1 MLLALLKQPNFDP
14 GKTRSL
20 QDVGLAGTIVLPS
33 IISAALDPE
42 GLGVPRVSVNFGM
55 SEGHLIIGTNT
66 DEGVK
71 IERGA
76 VGMGKA
82 RPGLKVRVCR
92 DGSREVLKRGE
103 TGELHVSGDMI
114 IGGYLFGSNEP
125 FYDDDEGHWFA
136 TGDQAI
142 MDTDGVI
149 FILGRYKDIIIRGGE
164 NISPALIEGCL
175 SEAGVMVIS
184 QAF

>member
-14 GKTRSL
+14 VKTRSL
-20 QDVGLAGTIVLPS
+20 QHVHLGGTVILPS
-33 IISAALDPE
+33 IISAATDPKM
-42 GLGVPRVSVNFGM
+42 LGVPRVSVGFGM
-55 SEGHLIIGTNT
+55 SEGLPMIGVNTN
-66 DEGVK
+66 EGLRV
-71 IERGA
+71 ERGS

-82 RPGLKVRVCR
+82 LPGLKLRICR
-92 DGSREVLKRGE
+92 DGSREVLGRGE

-114 IGGYLFGSNEP
+114 IGGYLYGDNQP
-125 FYDDDEGHWFA
+125 FYDDDEGHWIA

-164 NISPALIEGCL
+164 NISPALIESCMG
-175 SEAGVMVIS
+175 EAGVMVIS
-184 QAF
+184 